1 MKNKPL
7 DFNLNFLDK
16 ADSKKSVV
24 SSETTSFDRE
34 ERQALKVAFITTIII
49 CTIVVVV
56 AYAI

>member
-1 MKNKPL
+1 MKSKPL

-16 ADSKKSVV
+16 AENKRSIA
-24 SSETTSFDRE
+24 SSETTPFDRE
-34 ERQALKVAFITTIII
+34 ERQVLKVAFIATIVI